1 MRTTVVCAALLMFGV
16 GLANAGPGSA
26 ALAWLKAA
34 PAPGKASSA
43 KTMLLSG
50 DAKSGMD
57 HVGPSGQDVFL
68 VARASAKLVKGECDR
83 RTSSPRREAPEHCSG
98 APRAN
103 LP

>member
-1 MRTTVVCAALLMFGV
+1 MRTTVACAALLMFGV

-34 PAPGKASSA
+34 PAPGKVPSA
-43 KTMLLSG
+43 KIMLLSG

-68 VARASAKLVKGECDR
+68 VARASAKLVKGDCDR